1 MENLIPKAVGPYSAY
16 RMVGDYLYVSGQI
29 GLDPAVNELKEGL
42 EEQAKQVFT
51 NIKNILA
58 VNGMTM
64 ENVVK
69 TTVLLDDI
77 KDFVKVNEIYATFFK
92 EPYPTRSAFSVKALP
107 KGALVE
113 VEVLAHR
120 KI

>member
-29 GLDPAVNELKEGL
+29 GLDPTVNELKEGL

-64 ENVVK
+64 DNVVK

-113 VEVLAHR
+113 VEVLAH
-120 KI
+120 K